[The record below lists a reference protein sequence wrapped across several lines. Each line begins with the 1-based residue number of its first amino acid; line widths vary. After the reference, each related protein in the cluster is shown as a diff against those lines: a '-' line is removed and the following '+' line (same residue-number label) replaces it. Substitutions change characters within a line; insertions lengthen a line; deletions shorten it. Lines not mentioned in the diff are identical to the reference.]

1 MLVLNVV
8 RYSVIG
14 LSLFFGTVNAM
25 NVDNGKC
32 VEIEKNSNFD
42 IQKIVLIA
50 EDEDDERLKELLT
63 KAAGDDVLLKEIVD
77 YLGSAE
83 SNSDEAHLVSSCM
96 HYLREDVYAEFGHL
110 SEKGIQWAK
119 VNKLF
124 GSIASLRNLC
134 GNDYELS
141 LLNVWKN
148 YNGTAEPIVCTG
160 ITEQYYTF

>member
-14 LSLFFGTVNAM
+14 LSLFFGAVSAM
-25 NVDNGKC
+25 NVDNEHC
-32 VEIEKNSNFD
+32 IESENS
-42 IQKIVLIA
+42 KVLQPREVISTA
-50 EDEDDERLKELLT
+50 KGRNDERLKELLT
-63 KAAGDDVLLKEIVD
+63 KAAGDDVLLKKIVD
-77 YLGSAE
+77 YLGSAQ

-134 GNDYELS
+134 SKAALS
-141 LLNVWKN
+141 LEYEWGIYV
-148 YNGTAEPIVCTG
+148 GTNQRPVCHFETNQ
-160 ITEQYYTF
+160 QYGYW